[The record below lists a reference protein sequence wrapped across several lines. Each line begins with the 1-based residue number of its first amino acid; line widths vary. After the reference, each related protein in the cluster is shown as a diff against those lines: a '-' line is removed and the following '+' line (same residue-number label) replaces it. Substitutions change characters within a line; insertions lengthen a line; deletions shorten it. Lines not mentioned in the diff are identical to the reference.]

1 MFTILEGIEIAPP
14 DPETMFIPPLS
25 VVKNKTIGL
34 AIDNLNPASTLYP
47 DKFNEEVPLVKEI
60 LPIPFQVSPEMCGGM
75 LYVIFN
81 IYIFLMHQS

>member
-1 MFTILEGIEIAPP
+1 VL
-14 DPETMFIPPLS
+14 
-25 VVKNKTIGL
+25 
-34 AIDNLNPASTLYP
+34 
-47 DKFNEEVPLVKEI
+47 LVKEI